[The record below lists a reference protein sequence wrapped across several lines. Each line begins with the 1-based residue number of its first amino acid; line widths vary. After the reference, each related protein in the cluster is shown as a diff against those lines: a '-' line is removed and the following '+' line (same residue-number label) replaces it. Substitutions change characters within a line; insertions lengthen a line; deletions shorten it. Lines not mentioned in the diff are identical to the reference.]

1 MLFATQ
7 QPSHERLEK
16 RTRRRH
22 YHCTSETR
30 MKKKFFDDNHD
41 ALLEQHVHS
50 GLSPNQLA
58 LTIKHEKR
66 RVDFK
71 KIYPIIN

>member
-1 MLFATQ
+1 
-7 QPSHERLEK
+7 
-16 RTRRRH
+16 
-22 YHCTSETR
+22 